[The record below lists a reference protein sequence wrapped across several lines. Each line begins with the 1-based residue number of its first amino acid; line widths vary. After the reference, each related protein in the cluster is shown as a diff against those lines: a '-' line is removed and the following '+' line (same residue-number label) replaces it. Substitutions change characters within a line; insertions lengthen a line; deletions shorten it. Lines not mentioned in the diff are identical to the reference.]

1 MKQVAI
7 SILLLLTVF
16 LRVTLAQ
23 GQELLS
29 TDEVTRE
36 YLRKARNS
44 LKEGNIDGAIGF
56 GLLGLGSA
64 ESHPDLRLTN
74 SIYLFLGEAYTAKSD
89 YENAIFY
96 YLSIIENDGQN
107 VGNQSSADA
116 HHALGKL
123 YGDLGI
129 RDRAIDHYLIAQESY
144 KKLDATSKL
153 AKTLFLLSR
162 EYFKVKQLGLSN
174 RSLEWLIKLTT
185 DNDDIANYTVKASK
199 QLFQNYLQLDSLDKA
214 AAYGE
219 KYFELLPDEDAAE
232 KGIAAGKLAGVY
244 RSIGDFNKLLFYG
257 QIAAKFS
264 PDNLAYLMLLGE
276 GYLGTRQLNDAQ
288 KVFSRIVNLAAI
300 KKDQRILAASLNS
313 LAKTQYLKKDDR
325 ASLSYLQRAE
335 YIGKKNNL
343 TEIMIE
349 TNDIYYRIYQRRKN
363 QSLANNYIIK
373 NKALQKLIKEE
384 EKEETE
390 ETNTKEIENIIDKY
404 EQNAKIKL
412 AEIQNKEL
420 TLAKRKMEIE
430 NEQERQRL
438 IFLEQQNL
446 LHQQKLKEKEL
457 LAERVRQQL
466 LISEKEFESSQ
477 KEIELKR
484 LKTQSE
490 LQKMAELENQK
501 ALELSEK
508 ERELLEQETLMQSS
522 IIEAENKTK
531 LIYYILIATSFV
543 LLLIGTIAFIKT
555 HRSKKTITKQNEN
568 LALQQATIQKRN
580 MQLLKV
586 QKSLESTLKKEVTLR
601 NELVKK
607 NKEIKDTQSYLVQ
620 NEKMS
625 SLGQLTAG
633 IAHEINN
640 PINFVSSGVQSLQE
654 NIEQLFEQFSDYE
667 RATQLKTIEDIQNYF
682 SLLNS
687 DQNLLDDLKSSTYEL
702 IKDVMYGTNRV
713 TEIVDGLKTFSRKDE
728 AVMKTAHI
736 NEIIIPALKI
746 LESKYKNK
754 VEVAT
759 QFDDDIPEIECLPG
773 QLNQAFV
780 NLIGNAIDAISD
792 KGTITIVT
800 TNISKDKIR
809 IIIRDTGSGI
819 AKEKLA
825 KIFDPFFT
833 TKEVGKGTGL
843 GLSITHGIVQR
854 HKGSIEVKSKVGVGT
869 AFIITLPKKI
879 KISEKELKGTV

>member
-7 SILLLLTVF
+7 SILLLLTVI
-16 LRVTLAQ
+16 LQVTLAQ
-23 GQELLS
+23 GQDLLS
-29 TDEVTRE
+29 NDDVTRE
-36 YLRKARNS
+36 YLKKARNS

-64 ESHPDLRLTN
+64 ESHPDHGLTN
-74 SIYLFLGEAYTAKSD
+74 SIYLFLGEAYSAKND

-96 YLSIIENDGQN
+96 YLSIIERDGSY
-107 VGNQSSADA
+107 VDNQGSAHA

-129 RDRAIDHYLIAQESY
+129 GDRAIDHYLIAQEIY
-144 KKLDATSKL
+144 KKLNATSKL

-162 EYFKVKQLGLSN
+162 EYFKVKQLDLSN
-174 RSLEWLIKLTT
+174 RSLKWLIELTT
-185 DNDDIANYTVKASK
+185 KNDVANYTVKASK

-214 AAYGE
+214 AGYGE
-219 KYFELLPDEDAAE
+219 KYFELLHDEDADE

-349 TNDIYYRIYQRRKN
+349 TNDIYYRIYMRRKN

-373 NKALQKLIKEE
+373 NKALQKLLKKEV
-384 EKEETE
+384 KEETE
-390 ETNTKEIENIIDKY
+390 ETNTREIENIIDKY

-543 LLLIGTIAFIKT
+543 LLLIGTIVFIKT

-759 QFDDDIPEIECLPG
+759 HFDDTIPEIECLPG

-792 KGTITIVT
+792 NGTITIVT